1 MKKKVNKMES
11 LNISVI
17 LPIESSKH
25 KNFETLFTSCITSL
39 QNQDRYNNKEEKV
52 IDDIELVIVH
62 SGEESLLSIID
73 KFDFS
78 GLTANIIHNEGDTD
92 FCSQVNLG
100 VENASHDWVSLFEF
114 DDEYSS
120 IWFKSVQRY
129 SSSYPEVKGFLPLVV
144 DTDEKGVFAGFTNE
158 ATFAA
163 NMNSEIGYLT
173 NEVLLNYQ
181 NFQTSGMVFKKSLFK
196 EYGGFKKSFKLTF
209 VYELLLRLTYNSV
222 SLMTIPRIGYKH
234 SNMRE
239 GSLFWQYRYGEEPLT
254 QDEVSFWIDSAKKE
268 HFFKE
273 DRDIKYVMIEG

>member
-1 MKKKVNKMES
+1 MES
-11 LNISVI
+11 LNISVV

-25 KNFETLFTSCITSL
+25 KNFESLFTSCVTSL
-39 QNQDRYNNKEEKV
+39 QNQDRYNNKKEKV

-62 SGEESLLSIID
+62 SGEESLVSIIN

-78 GLTANIIHNEGDTD
+78 GLTTNIIHNEGDTD
-92 FCSQVNLG
+92 FCTQVNLG
-100 VENASHDWVSLFEF
+100 VENAKYDWVSLFEF

-120 IWFKSVQRY
+120 IWFKNVHRY
-129 SSSYPEVKGFLPLVV
+129 SSAYPEVKGFLPLVV

-181 NFQTSGMVFKKSLFK
+181 NFQTSGMVFNKSLFK
-196 EYGGFKKSFKLTF
+196 EYGGFKQSFKLTF